1 MYTDAENQVIELIHA
16 ERDKILSETSS
27 WEESGTDEQLAYRQ
41 AIADI
46 EDQSEYPYSVTWP
59 TKPEQ
64 DRQHNMESIW
74 NIGLT
79 AGFGFL
85 IWWIKAHHEELKRV
99 TILLNR
105 TREELAKE
113 YVTKADSSQ
122 VLGQIMSKFDRIE
135 EKLDRLV
142 ERK

>member
-1 MYTDAENQVIELIHA
+1 MGMDAL
-16 ERDKILSETSS
+16 
-27 WEESGTDEQLAYRQ
+27 
-41 AIADI
+41 
-46 EDQSEYPYSVTWP
+46 
-59 TKPEQ
+59 
-64 DRQHNMESIW
+64 W
-74 NIGLT
+74 NVGLT

-113 YVTKADSSQ
+113 YVTKDESSQ